1 MKYVV
6 IYIDEI
12 LDIEVPQIALATD
25 SLEEAEQK
33 LSELNR
39 LDFYCW
45 IAKEMA

>member
-6 IYIDEI
+6 IYIDEF
-12 LDIEVPQIALATD
+12 LDRNVPQIALLTD
-25 SLEEAEQK
+25 SLESAERK
-33 LSELNR
+33 LSELNQ